1 MASDK
6 TLKSTDQWTIT
17 RVETE
22 QGCKIRVGTWIHG
35 NIDPECYV
43 LIVSG
48 RSEFIEKYTC
58 LPERLSLPDSFA
70 FMTWDH
76 RGQGDSSGVKSHIE
90 SYDQYAND
98 AAFLVEHF
106 IKKKPYLI
114 VAHSM
119 GGLISLY
126 ATCKGLLNP
135 TSMVLCSPLF
145 LLPAQPIP
153 RPIAK
158 LISNT
163 FKKIGAG
170 KLSTGWV
177 IKGEPQFYD
186 NTLTTSYKGF
196 LRSMTS
202 KYVSTPPTMSWVAA
216 SFAATELIFSKEAL
230 KKISC
235 PALVLA
241 GSDERVV
248 AFDGFSKW
256 IQKARLHIKSK
267 LSFQV
272 IHSARHELL
281 NENIKNKNLAIAT
294 IKSWILNTQ

>member
-22 QGCKIRVGTWIHG
+22 RGCKIRVGTLVQE
-35 NIDPECYV
+35 NINPECYV

-48 RSEFIEKYTC
+48 RSEFIEKYAC
-58 LPERLSLPDSFA
+58 LPKRLGLPNSFA

-76 RGQGDSSGVKSHIE
+76 RGQGDSSGIKSHIE
-90 SYDQYAND
+90 SYDQYAKD
-98 AAFLVEHF
+98 AAFLVKHI

-126 ATCKGLLNP
+126 ATCKGLLKP
-135 TSMVLCSPLF
+135 KSMVLCSPLF
-145 LLPAQPIP
+145 LLPDHPIP

-158 LISNT
+158 LVSNT
-163 FKKIGAG
+163 LKNIGAG

-177 IKGEPQFYD
+177 VKGEPQFYD

-202 KYVSTPPTMSWVAA
+202 KYVSLPPTMSWVAA
-216 SFAATELIFSKEAL
+216 SFAASEHIFSKEAL

-256 IQKARLHIKSK
+256 IQKARLHVKSK

-281 NENIKNKNLAIAT
+281 NENIKNKNLAIST